1 MDNSD
6 YIKELIGYSDTP
18 PRCSSCRNIRVKLGY
33 YNMDAR
39 CSEHCISVSVTG
51 CCNDWEPVNMSDE
64 NSE

>member
-18 PRCSSCRNIRVKLGY
+18 PRCSTCQHVKLSLGY
-33 YNMDAR
+33 TDMAVR

-51 CCNDWEPVNMSDE
+51 CCNDWEPVSMSDDAGE
-64 NSE
+64 